1 MSTPKR
7 YLKPEVYQAL
17 APQYVS
23 GLLRGKARQR
33 FVFLMQ
39 QHAEINTAVVEW
51 EQKLDGLNE
60 RLEDIEPPS
69 NTLKNIQARIDP
81 AETHVLPKRSK
92 SPSKLQQWLSQ
103 WWLSSGGLVA
113 SLIFASLLIWQTVQT
128 PAQINY
134 VAVLENSAG
143 NAQWVATSSKET
155 RKLKLDRVGDSLNS
169 QDKLVLWAISKED
182 GSYYRFTEITDQEQR
197 WIALND
203 EAWQKIKSAQ
213 SLIITIE
220 QDDKETEPKGLI
232 VAKGL
237 CVQLNYDKK
246 TPV

>member
-23 GLLRGKARQR
+23 GLLRGKARAR
-33 FVFLMQ
+33 FVYLMQ
-39 QHAEINTAVVEW
+39 QHTEIHESVIYW

-60 RLEDIEPPS
+60 RLDDIEPSPAI
-69 NTLKNIQARIDP
+69 LKNIQTRIDP
-81 AETHVLPKRSK
+81 SNAEGLPNRQASQG
-92 SPSKLQQWLSQ
+92 KLQQWLSH

-113 SLIFASLLIWQTVQT
+113 SLLFASLLVWQNVQT
-128 PAQINY
+128 PAQVNY

-155 RKLKLDRVGDSLNS
+155 RKLKLDRVGETLNS
-169 QDKLVLWAISKED
+169 KENLVLWAISKED

-203 EAWQKIKSAQ
+203 EAWQKIKTAQ

-237 CVQLNYDKK
+237 CVQLNYENKK
-246 TPV
+246 PA

>member
-39 QHAEINTAVVEW
+39 QHAEIHESVIYW
-51 EQKLDGLNE
+51 EQKLDGLND
-60 RLEDIEPPS
+60 RLDDLEPSPEILDS
-69 NTLKNIQARIDP
+69 IQARIDP
-81 AETHVLPKRSK
+81 DYQTETSK
-92 SPSKLQQWLSQ
+92 ALKSAGKLQQWLSH

-113 SLIFASLLIWQTVQT
+113 SLIFATLLLWQNIQT

-134 VAVLENSAG
+134 VAVLENTVG
-143 NAQWVATSSKET
+143 NAQWIATSSKET
-155 RKLKLDRVGDSLNS
+155 RKLKLDRVGDNLKPQEN
-169 QDKLVLWAISKED
+169 LVLWAISKED
-182 GSYYRFTEITDQEQR
+182 GSYYRFAEVPDQEQR

-203 EAWQKIKSAQ
+203 EAWQKIKTAH
-213 SLIITIE
+213 SLIMTVETNKQI
-220 QDDKETEPKGLI
+220 TEPKGII

-237 CVQLNYDKK
+237 CVQINYEKK
-246 TPV
+246 KPA